1 MNRDINAYIT
11 LFFKGVTIN
20 KLGTLKYSDKSSCV
34 FSIFPHHHSISLI
47 KSIADNIINLSKTI
61 SGDTGSLKYDDAFA
75 LWTKFLDDL
84 NESTYGLFIDSP
96 IRIPLTYEIPRWYG
110 KDRTNETNTLMTKVQ
125 AIITESQ
132 NSIDTLYDVIMK
144 LKPSSTGTVKKA
156 AEKKKKVEVQ
166 PAAAGGGSGAPAPAP
181 TPAPTPAPAPEQE
194 SESEEEETS
203 EVVIKVKTK
212 AEKAAEYIAVL
223 LEHSE
228 DFDPTKWAE
237 QIRQAE
243 ATLKGLP
250 VEIKKLTDELA
261 ESFNFAKRG
270 KINKLQKELDNYPA
284 YLKALK
290 DNSAAKQNY
299 YNDEYQSKYAAFKK
313 LVTTLCNDPEKNT
326 LLKND
331 GTAPNNIQELI
342 IKPLTT
348 PEALIH
354 FARSPALRDVLSKFV
369 TQAQTDVNR
378 KRLNKAVLQA
388 NVNKGH
394 VLLTRVSTK
403 SDETRD
409 YFVTDIWH

>member
-1 MNRDINAYIT
+1 M
-11 LFFKGVTIN
+11 
-20 KLGTLKYSDKSSCV
+20 KYNEKNSCV
-34 FSIFPHHHSISLI
+34 FSIFPHHHSLSLI
-47 KSIADNIINLSKTI
+47 KSISENIINLSKAI
-61 SGDTGSLKYDDAFA
+61 SGDPGSPHPSINSGDPSVDPSGESKMKYEDAFA

-84 NESTYGLFIDSP
+84 NESTYGLFVDSP
-96 IRIPLTYEIPRWYG
+96 VRVPLSYEIPRWYG
-110 KDRTNETNTLMTKVQ
+110 KERTNETTLTISKVQ
-125 AIITESQ
+125 AILIECQ
-132 NSIDTLYDVIMK
+132 NTIDTLYDLIMK
-144 LKPSSTGTVKKA
+144 MKLSSTGTVKKA
-156 AEKKKKVEVQ
+156 AEKKKTATTVVVQ
-166 PAAAGGGSGAPAPAP
+166 QTPTGGAGGPDPK
-181 TPAPTPAPAPEQE
+181 TPE
-194 SESEEEETS
+194 ESEEEEPPA
-203 EVVIKVKTK
+203 VAIKVKTK
-212 AEKAAEYIAVL
+212 AEKAAEYIAVII
-223 LEHSE
+223 EHSE

-270 KINKLQKELDNYPA
+270 KLNKLQKELDNYPA

-299 YNDEYQSKYAAFKK
+299 YNDEYQSKYADFKK

-369 TQAQTDVNR
+369 AQAQSDVNR

-388 NVNKGH
+388 NVDKGH
-394 VLLTRVSTK
+394 ALVTRVSTVT
-403 SDETRD
+403 DETRD

>member
-20 KLGTLKYSDKSSCV
+20 KLGTLKYNEKSSCV

-61 SGDTGSLKYDDAFA
+61 SGDTGSLKYEDAFA

-84 NESTYGLFIDSP
+84 NDSTYGLFVDSP
-96 IRIPLTYEIPRWYG
+96 IKIPLTYEIPRWYG

-125 AIITESQ
+125 AIVTESQ

-144 LKPSSTGTVKKA
+144 LKPLSTGTVKKA
-156 AEKKKKVEVQ
+156 SEKKKKVEA
-166 PAAAGGGSGAPAPAP
+166 PAAATGGSGLESPNAAAGGAGAPEP
-181 TPAPTPAPAPEQE
+181 
-194 SESEEEETS
+194 ESEEEE
-203 EVVIKVKTK
+203 EPPAAVIKVKTK
-212 AEKAAEYIAVL
+212 AEKAAEHISLL

-228 DFDPTKWAE
+228 DFDPTKWSE
-237 QIRQAE
+237 QIRHAE
-243 ATLKGLP
+243 AILKGLP

-261 ESFNFAKRG
+261 ESFDFAKRG
-270 KINKLQKELDNYPA
+270 KINKLQKELDNYPD

-290 DNSAAKQNY
+290 ENSAAKQNY
-299 YNDEYQSKYAAFKK
+299 YNDGYQSKYAAFKK
-313 LVTTLCNDPEKNT
+313 AVMTLCNDPEKNT

-348 PEALIH
+348 PEALVH